1 MAKFKFGLQRVLE
14 IKEKFED
21 EKKNSYA
28 EQKKK
33 LEEENLKLEKLKVD
47 MEQIRTERNSASG
60 ESMKIRELS
69 YYGNYIR
76 GLSSMI
82 EVQNT
87 RVEEKEQTVESAR
100 EELLEA
106 TKDRR
111 ILENLKLRSLEQY
124 KYELKQEEDKL
135 TDQFVSYSSSKKTRE
150 D

>member
-14 IKEKFED
+14 IKEKVED
-21 EKKNSYA
+21 EKKNTYA
-28 EQKKK
+28 ERKKK

-47 MEQIRTERNSASG
+47 MEQIRVRRNSAGG
-60 ESMKIRELS
+60 ESLKISELS
-69 YYGNYIR
+69 NYSNYIQS
-76 GLSSMI
+76 LNVKI
-82 EVQNT
+82 ETQNSK
-87 RVEEKEQTVESAR
+87 VEEEEQIVESVR

-135 TDQFVSYSSSKKTRE
+135 TDQFVSYSSSNKTRE

>member
-69 YYGNYIR
+69 YYGNYIQ

>member
-33 LEEENLKLEKLKVD
+33 LEEENLKLEKLKKD
-47 MEQIRTERNSASG
+47 MEDISLKRNSASG
-60 ESMKIRELS
+60 ASLKVSELS
-69 YYGNYIR
+69 NYSNYIQS
-76 GLSSMI
+76 LSNRI
-82 EVQNT
+82 EVQHT
-87 RVEEKEQTVESAR
+87 KVEEEEEAVEAVRR
-100 EELLEA
+100 ELIEA

-111 ILENLKLRSLEQY
+111 ILENLKLRGLEQY
-124 KYELKQEEDKL
+124 RYELKQEEDKL
-135 TDQFVSYSSSKKTRE
+135 TDQFVSYSSSNKARE